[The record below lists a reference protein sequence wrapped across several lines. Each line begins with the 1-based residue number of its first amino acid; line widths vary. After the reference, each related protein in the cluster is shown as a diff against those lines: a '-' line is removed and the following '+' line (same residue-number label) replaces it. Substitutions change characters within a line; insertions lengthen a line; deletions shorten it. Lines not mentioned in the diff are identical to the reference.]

1 MINEMYLLR
10 KEVDQVGEKRHNHAF
25 LFLPCII
32 SRLTELSDLRCANI
46 TFVR

>member
-1 MINEMYLLR
+1 MNEMFLLR
-10 KEVDQVGEKRHNHAF
+10 KEVDQVGKKRHTDAF
-25 LFLPCII
+25 CFLPGII